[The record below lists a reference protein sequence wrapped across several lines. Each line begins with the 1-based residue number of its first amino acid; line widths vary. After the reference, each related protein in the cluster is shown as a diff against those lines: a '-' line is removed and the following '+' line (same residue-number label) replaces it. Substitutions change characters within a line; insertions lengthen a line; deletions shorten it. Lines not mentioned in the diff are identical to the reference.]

1 VTFADTADGFTTSNF
16 ALNSAA
22 ANGVATI
29 DAAGNWTYTPSANY
43 NGADSFIVQVT
54 DDDGNVETQT
64 INITVN
70 PIDDAGTF
78 GGNVSA
84 TTNEDTATSGTVTF
98 ADTADGYTTNNFA
111 LTSGASNGTAAI
123 DSDGNWTYT
132 PTANFNGADSF
143 VVQVTDDDGNV
154 ETQTINITVSPIDDA
169 GTFGG
174 NVSATT
180 NEDTGTSGT
189 VTFADTADGFT
200 TPNFSLNTAASNGTA
215 TINAAGDWTYTP
227 TANYNGADS
236 FIVQVTDD
244 DGNVET
250 QTINIT
256 VSQIDDA
263 GTFGGNVSATTNEDT
278 GTSGTVTFVDTAD
291 GFTTPNFSL
300 NTAATNGVAAIDA
313 AGNWTYTPSANYNG
327 ADSFIVQ
334 VTDDDGNVETQTINI
349 TVSPVND
356 TAVIAGNDTGSVQE
370 DIAVVADNISTS
382 GTLTITDPDSGE
394 SSFQAATVGGT
405 YGDLTIDTAG
415 NWSYSADNTQAA
427 IQALDLGE
435 SLTDTLT
442 VSAFDGTTH
451 NVVITINGSED
462 AAVIS
467 GTTTGSVAEDGTL
480 TSSGALTISDT
491 DTSDSPSFANMGVT
505 AGDNGYGTFEMTA
518 GTWTY
523 TLNNVHPAVQALDVS
538 ETLTDTFTFSASD
551 GSLQLVTVTINGA
564 EDAPV
569 FDSSAV
575 TAATEDVAYSYT
587 ITTSDVDV
595 ESVTITAPTLPAWLT
610 LVDNGDGTATLSGT
624 PSNAEVGN
632 HNVVLNV
639 SDGALSRNQNF
650 TITVSN
656 ANDLPVIGGIDT
668 GVVTED
674 QVDSTGKLMVAGALT
689 VADPDIGESSFVAE
703 TIQGSF
709 GAMTIDASG
718 NWSYSADNS
727 NAEIQALQAGE
738 SMTEILTVTTA
749 DGSTHDVE
757 IIINGSAEAPP
768 APPPTS
774 RQTKL
779 KKSRVVLAKIRYWRK
794 SLQSHRA
801 QVPRSPKK
809 IQALH
814 NRMNRRVSQL
824 ITAR

>member
-1 VTFADTADGFTTSNF
+1 VATTPNFSLNTAATNGVAAIDAAGNWTYTPTANFNGADITVSPIDDAGTFGGDVSATTNEDTATAGTVTFADTADGFTTPNF
-16 ALNSAA
+16 SLNTAA
-22 ANGVATI
+22 TNGVATI
-29 DAAGNWTYTPSANY
+29 DAAGNWAYTPSANY
-43 NGADSFIVQVT
+43 NGADSFVVQVT

-64 INITVN
+64 INITVS
-70 PIDDAGTF
+70 PFDDAGTF

-123 DSDGNWTYT
+123 DAAGNWTYT
-132 PTANFNGADSF
+132 PSANYNGADSF
-143 VVQVTDDDGNV
+143 VVQVTDDDG
-154 ETQTINITVSPIDDA
+154 
-169 GTFGG
+169 FGG

-189 VTFADTADGFT
+189 VTFA
-200 TPNFSLNTAASNGTA
+200 
-215 TINAAGDWTYTP
+215 
-227 TANYNGADS
+227 
-236 FIVQVTDD
+236 
-244 DGNVET
+244 
-250 QTINIT
+250 
-256 VSQIDDA
+256 
-263 GTFGGNVSATTNEDT
+263 
-278 GTSGTVTFVDTAD
+278 DTAD

-689 VADPDIGESSFVAE
+689 VFCCRDH
-703 TIQGSF
+703 
-709 GAMTIDASG
+709 SG
-718 NWSYSADNS
+718 QLRCYD
-727 NAEIQALQAGE
+727 
-738 SMTEILTVTTA
+738 
-749 DGSTHDVE
+749 D
-757 IIINGSAEAPP
+757 
-768 APPPTS
+768 
-774 RQTKL
+774 
-779 KKSRVVLAKIRYWRK
+779 
-794 SLQSHRA
+794 
-801 QVPRSPKK
+801 
-809 IQALH
+809 
-814 NRMNRRVSQL
+814 RRVG
-824 ITAR
+824 